1 MTLIPALLA
10 FIAFYILA
18 LFVDQLKV
26 KPRRRVLA
34 LTCLALT
41 LMVGTRNVAV
51 WSDAG
56 VYYDNFLFTPSLFD
70 LTPDDHPYGFSEM
83 GFYYLGAIV
92 KIFTDNP
99 TVYFTVVSAITF
111 FFLYRSFDKYSIYP
125 MFAVAVYLARFYTG
139 RNMTQIRSAL
149 AIAIIVYFTFLL
161 LKRKWWKYFLVVA
174 ISYFFHKSAMIAIPL
189 LLLRDFKIK
198 SNYIYIGIVISLI
211 VGGVYGDIVESW
223 VQASQFMVEQG
234 GSYLQ
239 EGSDKAYS
247 NTIANPVIWYQ
258 IFILFAYTFYEKK
271 LKDLSPY
278 YYIMRNGYFY
288 CTCIL
293 IIMCQ
298 YAIVAARTSTIFAT
312 FEIAMVPMLIN
323 MWGKKKRMGLYIIF
337 GLAYMAL
344 FYMNWS
350 PHYK

>member
-1 MTLIPALLA
+1 MTVNYAILA
-10 FIAFYILA
+10 FIAFYIFALLA
-18 LFVDQLKV
+18 DQLKV
-26 KPRRRVLA
+26 KPRRQVLA
-34 LTCLALT
+34 LTCVALT
-41 LMVGTRNVAV
+41 LMVGTRNVNV
-51 WSDAG
+51 WSDTG
-56 VYYDNFLFTPSLFD
+56 VYYANFFQTPSLFD
-70 LTPDDHPYGFSEM
+70 LTADNHPYGFSEM
-83 GFYYLGAIV
+83 GFYYLGAII
-92 KIFTDNP
+92 KIFTNNS

-111 FFLYRSFDKYSIYP
+111 FFLYKSFDKYSIYP

-139 RNMTQIRSAL
+139 RNMTQIRAAL
-149 AIAIIVYFTFLL
+149 AIAFIVYFTFLI
-161 LKRKWWKYFLVVA
+161 LKRKWWKYFLVVVIA
-174 ISYFFHKSAMIAIPL
+174 YFFHKSAMIAIPL

-198 SNYIYIGIVISLI
+198 SNYIYIGIAISLI
-211 VGGVYGDIVESW
+211 IGGAFGGIVKSW
-223 VQASQFMVEQG
+223 VQANEFMMEQG
-234 GSYLQ
+234 GSYMQ
-239 EGSDKAYS
+239 EGSDKAFS

-258 IFILFAYTFYEKK
+258 IFILFAYTFYENK

-298 YAIVAARTSTIFAT
+298 FAIVAARTSTIFAT

-323 MWGKKKRMGLYIIF
+323 MWGKKERMGLYIMF
-337 GLAYMAL
+337 GLAYIAL

>member
-1 MTLIPALLA
+1 MTLIPALFA
-10 FIAFYILA
+10 FIAFYIFA
-18 LFVDQLKV
+18 LLTDQLKV
-26 KPRRRVLA
+26 NPRRQVLA
-34 LTCLALT
+34 LTCVALT
-41 LMVGTRNVAV
+41 LMVGTRDIYA
-51 WSDAG
+51 WSDTLIYF
-56 VYYDNFLFTPSLFD
+56 VSFRDTPSLFN
-70 LTPDDHPYGFSEM
+70 LMPDSHPYGYSEM
-83 GFYYLGAIV
+83 GFYYIGTIV
-92 KIFTDNP
+92 KLFTSDP
-99 TVYFTVVSAITF
+99 TIYFTIISAITF
-111 FFLYRSFDKYSIYP
+111 FFLYKSFDKYSIYP
-125 MFAVAVYLARFYTG
+125 MFGVAVYLARFYTG

-149 AIAIIVYFTFLL
+149 AIAIVIYFTFLL
-161 LKRKWWKYFLVVA
+161 FKRKWWKYFFVVVFA
-174 ISYFFHKSAMIAIPL
+174 YFFHKSAMIAIPL
-189 LLLRDFKIK
+189 LLLRDYKIK

-211 VGGVYGDIVESW
+211 IGGAFGDTVKSW
-223 VQASQFMVEQG
+223 VQANEFMMEQG

-239 EGSDKAYS
+239 EGSEKAFS

-258 IFILFAYTFYEKK
+258 IFILFAYTFYENK

-323 MWGKKKRMGLYIIF
+323 MWGKKERIWLYIIF
-337 GLAYMAL
+337 GVAYIVL

-350 PHYK
+350 PHYH

>member
-1 MTLIPALLA
+1 ML
-10 FIAFYILA
+10 FFY
-18 LFVDQLKV
+18 FHFFQ
-26 KPRRRVLA
+26 
-34 LTCLALT
+34 
-41 LMVGTRNVAV
+41 
-51 WSDAG
+51 
-56 VYYDNFLFTPSLFD
+56 TPSLFD
-70 LTPDDHPYGFSEM
+70 LTADNHPYGFSEM
-83 GFYYLGAIV
+83 GFYYLGAII
-92 KIFTDNP
+92 KIFTNNS

-111 FFLYRSFDKYSIYP
+111 FFLYKSFDKYSIYP

-139 RNMTQIRSAL
+139 RNMTQIRAAL
-149 AIAIIVYFTFLL
+149 AIAFIVYFTFLI
-161 LKRKWWKYFLVVA
+161 LKRKWWKYFLVVVIA
-174 ISYFFHKSAMIAIPL
+174 YFFHKSAMIAIPL

-198 SNYIYIGIVISLI
+198 SNYIYIGIAISLI
-211 VGGVYGDIVESW
+211 IGGAFGGIVKSW
-223 VQASQFMVEQG
+223 VQANEFMMEQG
-234 GSYLQ
+234 GSYMQ
-239 EGSDKAYS
+239 EGSDKAFS

-258 IFILFAYTFYEKK
+258 IFILFAYTFYENK

-298 YAIVAARTSTIFAT
+298 FAIVAARTSTIFAT

-323 MWGKKKRMGLYIIF
+323 MWGKKERMGLYIMF
-337 GLAYMAL
+337 GLAYIAL